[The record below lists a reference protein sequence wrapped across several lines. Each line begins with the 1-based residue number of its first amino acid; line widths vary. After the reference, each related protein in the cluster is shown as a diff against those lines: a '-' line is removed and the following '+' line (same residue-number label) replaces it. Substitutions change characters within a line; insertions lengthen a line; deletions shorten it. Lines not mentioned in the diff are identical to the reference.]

1 MRATLNFTNQSNAR
15 RAAKRMI
22 DNGKAPASEF
32 EIKADADGLFTIHW
46 LDGES
51 TVEIETDIAT
61 AADQPA
67 PGETAPPAATPIP
80 APPETEV
87 ADTDPELA
95 AFETPRLV
103 AELERR
109 GFRRIPAKRARASA
123 TAKEPRRS
131 KNAELDAAAARGI
144 VPEKPDVTSHANHHY
159 QKRFDRL
166 AELAAAGDWD
176 AVRGMSA
183 PASIATRRWSGSI
196 GIVYWPLTTLR
207 RPRFEDCA
215 RRAIWSK
222 LRPSP
227 SSVACWPVKFCFILR
242 LCRQG

>member
-1 MRATLNFTNQSNAR
+1 MPATLSFTNQSNAR

-46 LDGES
+46 LTDGAS
-51 TVEIETDIAT
+51 TDSPPT
-61 AADQPA
+61 AASAPSTEAVETEITAASAPTETPDGQPA
-67 PGETAPPAATPIP
+67 LGVTDPAPLAATPIP
-80 APPETEV
+80 APPETEA

-95 AFETPRLV
+95 DFETPRLV

-109 GFRRIPAKRARASA
+109 GFRRIPAKRPRASA

-166 AELAAAGDWD
+166 AELAAAGNWD
-176 AVRGMSA
+176 AVRAYECNGVNSYAKMVRQYRDRLLA
-183 PASIATRRWSGSI
+183 AHGASDTRRPQPPFPAD
-196 GIVYWPLTTLR
+196 VP
-207 RPRFEDCA
+207 A
-215 RRAIWSK
+215 
-222 LRPSP
+222 
-227 SSVACWPVKFCFILR
+227 
-242 LCRQG
+242 

>member
-51 TVEIETDIAT
+51 TVEIETEIAT

-176 AVRGMSA
+176 AVRGYECTGVNSYAKMVRQYRDRLLA
-183 PASIATRRWSGSI
+183 AHDASTAA
-196 GIVYWPLTTLR
+196 V
-207 RPRFEDCA
+207 
-215 RRAIWSK
+215 
-222 LRPSP
+222 
-227 SSVACWPVKFCFILR
+227 
-242 LCRQG
+242 